1 MVRSGLEKYHP
12 RKKKRVLLTNFRKL
26 SNGYF
31 LINYGEPLYQHILKN
46 EILSKPLRY
55 HKIQEY
61 KRFLAAFSVLQGARL
76 STEMK
81 FSMSQEVKKGPFAAL
96 IIESSL
102 KVFWTYIQKP
112 VWFYLLTT
120 KDNLMGKVWGKTF
133 SRCEMPRTA
142 LTEIAT

>member
-1 MVRSGLEKYHP
+1 MFLHFYAFEHVIRGNQPEFLMVRSGLKKYHP

-76 STEMK
+76 STYEIFDVARGQK
-81 FSMSQEVKKGPFAAL
+81 RAL
-96 IIESSL
+96 CS
-102 KVFWTYIQKP
+102 FDY
-112 VWFYLLTT
+112 
-120 KDNLMGKVWGKTF
+120 
-133 SRCEMPRTA
+133 
-142 LTEIAT
+142 

>member
-1 MVRSGLEKYHP
+1 MFLHFYAFEHLIRGNQPEFLMVRSGLEKYHP

-31 LINYGEPLYQHILKN
+31 LKNYGEPLYQHISKN

-76 STEMK
+76 STYEIFNVARGQK
-81 FSMSQEVKKGPFAAL
+81 RAL
-96 IIESSL
+96 CS
-102 KVFWTYIQKP
+102 FDY
-112 VWFYLLTT
+112 
-120 KDNLMGKVWGKTF
+120 
-133 SRCEMPRTA
+133 
-142 LTEIAT
+142 